1 MVYFMENPIKMD
13 DFGGISHHF
22 RKPPCI
28 NHERNKDPGTLTNQD
43 CSMGNPAG
51 HGGEVVD
58 LETSSL
64 ETREGRGDFDD
75 GMNRLVPGWRFC
87 VGKFWI

>member
-1 MVYFMENPIKMD
+1 M
-13 DFGGISHHF
+13 
-22 RKPPCI
+22 

-43 CSMGNPAG
+43 CPIGNPAG

-64 ETREGRGDFDD
+64 ETREGRGNFDGWLFGWFPGGDFVLENL
-75 GMNRLVPGWRFC
+75 GYELFVLGFFRF
-87 VGKFWI
+87 VSF